1 MFNVLNY
8 IACTFFNINII
19 LAINT
24 FDMMASVIDC
34 SYDDTDS
41 MIVCYVPENI
51 NQFYRQK

>member
-8 IACTFFNINII
+8 IACIFFNINII

-34 SYDDTDS
+34 CYDDTDS